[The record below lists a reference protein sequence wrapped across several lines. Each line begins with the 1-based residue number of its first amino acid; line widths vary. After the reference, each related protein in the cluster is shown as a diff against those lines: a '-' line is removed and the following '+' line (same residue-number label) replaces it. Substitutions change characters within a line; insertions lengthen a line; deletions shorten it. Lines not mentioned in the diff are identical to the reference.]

1 MKDWRRTSRTML
13 SFGYPN
19 AEFSP
24 RPDCDTCEGTGTIAI
39 DPARPKE
46 PFNEGPCFA
55 CWFDLPNACRVH
67 GLTIPCILCTIAMC
81 ALAERTARPMSLVPV
96 ESRFR

>member
-1 MKDWRRTSRTML
+1 MRNLRRASHSTL
-13 SFGYPN
+13 SFGYPS

-39 DPARPKE
+39 DPACPKE

-67 GLTIPCILCTIAMC
+67 GLAIPCVLCTITMC
-81 ALAERTARPMSLVPV
+81 ALAERTARPMLLVPV